1 MLQVKLLDITYLNAM
16 SLVSRNLQE
25 IRHFGR
31 FLGLSCI
38 SGRTFST
45 SNKIFN
51 SQNIQIVESQTS
63 FPTTNN
69 HRVPKAIKRYTKR
82 TKRDTVDK
90 TSRENILILE
100 INELLKKHDEYLTF
114 DSIKNI
120 DILIEAFLYSW
131 NRPSFELSD
140 VDIIYQTS
148 EGDGLAIIPKS
159 AYTTEIIGQNQI
171 EDKYTVVKVPKTIV
185 GDKVKI
191 ILLRHHEFYAEAE
204 LIKILNSRSTDS
216 NRKDELVICDK
227 FSTCSGCQFQMLHYE
242 EQLKFKKTVIQRAY
256 NFFFPRLFSKYNED
270 FGNIVESPMQYAYRT
285 KLTPHYELSGGKR
298 HVHDINIGFNHVNP
312 TKQTVDVEYCPIA
325 SPAVNRALPFARA
338 NVKSKLLEAI
348 ENPDVSSKTRAS
360 RGATLLLRDS
370 IRINHQTGEYERVCL
385 DSHKNIITE
394 KIDDFVFQF
403 PASEFFQNNNS
414 ILTHVLDYI
423 RFQIHKKPDSFKYIV
438 DTYCGSGF
446 FGISLSKDIPED
458 GKVFGIEVSRLSI
471 EHAVHNAKLNGL
483 SVPEKIQFIE
493 GNANAIFTNKEFIN
507 SGIIGQDSMVIIDP
521 SRKGSNK
528 RFMEQLLEF
537 RPKLI
542 IYVSC
547 NVFTQARDL
556 AYFDGLQSEHNCRY
570 KIQDIVGFDFFP
582 QTKHVESIAILELEE

>member
-1 MLQVKLLDITYLNAM
+1 M
-16 SLVSRNLQE
+16 SLGSRKFQE
-25 IRHFGR
+25 FRRLGR
-31 FLGLSCI
+31 FLGFRCI
-38 SGRTFST
+38 SGRTFIT
-45 SNKIFN
+45 SKKIFN
-51 SQNIQIVESQTS
+51 SRSIQIDESQTS

-69 HRVPKAIKRYTKR
+69 HSVPKVIKRYTKR

-100 INELLKKHDEYLTF
+100 INQLLKKHDGYLTF
-114 DSIKNI
+114 DSVRNM
-120 DILIEAFLYSW
+120 DTLIEAFLYSW
-131 NRPSFELSD
+131 NRPNVELSD
-140 VDIIYQTS
+140 IGIIFQTS
-148 EGDGLAIIPKS
+148 EGDGLAIVPKS
-159 AYTTEIIGQNQI
+159 AYTPEIIGQNQI

-185 GDKVKI
+185 GDKVAIK
-191 ILLRHHEFYAEAE
+191 LLRHHELYAEAE
-204 LIKILNSRSTDS
+204 LIKVLNSGSTDS

-242 EQLKFKKTVIQRAY
+242 EQLKFKKAVIQRAY

-270 FGNIVESPMQYAYRT
+270 FGNIIESPMQYAYRT
-285 KLTPHYELSGGKR
+285 KLTPHYESSGGKGR
-298 HVHDINIGFNHVNP
+298 GHDINIGFNHVNP

-325 SPAVNRALPFARA
+325 SPAVNRALPSARA
-338 NVKSKLLEAI
+338 NVRSKLMEAI
-348 ENPDVSSKTRAS
+348 ENPNTSSKARAS

-385 DSHKNIITE
+385 NSHKNIITE

-414 ILTHVLDYI
+414 ILSHVLDYI
-423 RFQIHKKPDSFKYIV
+423 RFQIHKKPNSFKYIV

-483 SVPEKIQFIE
+483 SVPERIQFIE

-507 SGIIGQDSMVIIDP
+507 SGIIGQDSIVIIDP

-528 RFMEQLLEF
+528 KFMEQLLEF
-537 RPKLI
+537 KPKLI

-556 AYFDGLQSEHNCRY
+556 ADFDDLQSEHNCRY

>member
-1 MLQVKLLDITYLNAM
+1 M
-16 SLVSRNLQE
+16 SLVSRKLHE
-25 IRHFGR
+25 VRRLGR
-31 FLGLSCI
+31 VLGLRCI

-51 SQNIQIVESQTS
+51 SQSMQIDECQIS
-63 FPTTNN
+63 FPITDS
-69 HRVPKAIKRYTKR
+69 HSLPKAIRRYTKR
-82 TKRDTVDK
+82 TKRGTVDK
-90 TSRENILILE
+90 TSRDNILILE
-100 INELLKKHDEYLTF
+100 INELLKKHDGCLTF
-114 DSIKNI
+114 DSIRNM
-120 DILIEAFLYSW
+120 DTLIEAFLYSW
-131 NRPSFELSD
+131 NRPNAELCD
-140 VDIIYQTS
+140 IDIIFQTS
-148 EGDGLAIIPKS
+148 EGDGLAIVPKS
-159 AYTTEIIGQNQI
+159 AYTSVIIGQNQI
-171 EDKYTVVKVPKTIV
+171 EDRYTIVKVPKSIV
-185 GDKVKI
+185 GDKVTIK
-191 ILLRHHEFYAEAE
+191 LLRHHEFYAEAE
-204 LIKILNSRSTDS
+204 LIKVLNSRSTDS

-227 FSTCSGCQFQMLHYE
+227 FSTCSGCQLQMLHYE
-242 EQLKFKKTVIQRAY
+242 EQLKFKKIVIQRAY
-256 NFFFPRLFSKYNED
+256 KFFFPKLFSNYNED
-270 FGNIVESPMQYAYRT
+270 FGDIIDSPMQYAYRT
-285 KLTPHYELSGGKR
+285 KLTPHYELSGGKGP
-298 HVHDINIGFNHVNP
+298 HNDINIGFNHVNP
-312 TKQTVDVEYCPIA
+312 TKQTIDVDYCPIA
-325 SPAVNRALPFARA
+325 TPAVNRALPHARA

-348 ENPDVSSKTRAS
+348 ENPKSNSKARAS

-414 ILTHVLDYI
+414 ILPHVLDYI
-423 RFQIHKKPDSFKYIV
+423 RFQIHKKPNSFKYIV

-493 GNANAIFTNKEFIN
+493 GNANAMFTNEEFIN
-507 SGIIGQDSMVIIDP
+507 SGIIGQDSIVIIDP

-556 AYFDGLQSEHNCRY
+556 ADFDDLQSEHSCRY